1 MNNFRCY
8 DLALELH
15 RKCNTI
21 QTKGHIKDQ
30 MSRASLS
37 IALNLN
43 EAKGRIGKDRLHFF
57 RIAYGSCREV
67 QTCLEILESSFFP
80 MADKLGGMI
89 YRLIQNPGR

>member
-1 MNNFRCY
+1 MNKFRCY

-15 RKCNTI
+15 RDCNKI
-21 QTKGHIKDQ
+21 EAKGYIKDQ

-43 EAKGRIGKDRLHFF
+43 ESKGRIGKDRLHFF

-67 QTCLEILESSFFP
+67 QTCLQILESRVFAK
-80 MADKLGGMI
+80 ADQLGAMI
-89 YRLIQNPGR
+89 YRLMQNPGR